1 MMIVIGAAVTLIYR
15 KMKLESDLND
25 SWWFVNW
32 EEIRFVDKGAA
43 RRSTTSLGTSQATLT
58 SAARSVS
65 GLSSINSSMN
75 TTCQNI
81 HGVLVGV
88 YKVSRIET
96 ESYDENIF

>member
-1 MMIVIGAAVTLIYR
+1 MVSILAMIIIIGVAATLIYR
-15 KMKLESDLND
+15 KLKLESELDD

-32 EEIRFVDKGAA
+32 EEIRFADKGRAA
-43 RRSTTSLGTSQATLT
+43 RASTTSLGTSQATLT

-75 TTCQNI
+75 TTCANI

-88 YKVSRIET
+88 YKVSRC
-96 ESYDENIF
+96 